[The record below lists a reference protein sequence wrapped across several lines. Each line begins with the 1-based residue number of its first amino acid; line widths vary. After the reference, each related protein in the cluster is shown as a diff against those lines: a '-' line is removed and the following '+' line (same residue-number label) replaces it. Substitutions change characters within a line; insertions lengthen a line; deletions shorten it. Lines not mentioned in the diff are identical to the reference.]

1 MSGMPPSSLDPEQRI
16 RRHDEGV
23 TTSGRGPA
31 ADDLPPRS
39 SPPLLLA
46 HRGDWSDA
54 PENSLG
60 AFVAA
65 AGRRGVDGVEFDVRA
80 AADGT
85 PVVIH
90 DDDLVRV
97 QGADRRV
104 DELTPWQ
111 LRALGVPDLETVLN
125 TLAEPHFLDV
135 ELKEDVGAQVVPLLA
150 RARGDPPRRAV
161 VSSFLPEVI
170 VAVLRLAPGWPC
182 WLISELLDERVVR
195 LAREAGCQGIAA
207 EWPALDQR
215 SVGLVQDA
223 GLELATWT
231 VSDAI
236 TLERVVRLG
245 PVAVCVD
252 PAALPSK
259 VPWRLNP
266 L

>member
-1 MSGMPPSSLDPEQRI
+1 VTASGGGPPYDS
-16 RRHDEGV
+16 
-23 TTSGRGPA
+23 
-31 ADDLPPRS
+31 PRVRS
-39 SPPLLLA
+39 RPLLLA
-46 HRGDWSDA
+46 HRGDWSEA

-60 AFVAA
+60 AFIAA

-97 QGADRRV
+97 QGIDRRV
-104 DELTPWQ
+104 DELTPLE
-111 LRALGVPDLETVLN
+111 LRARGVPDLGAVLDA
-125 TLAEPHFLDV
+125 LPEPRFLDV
-135 ELKEDVGAQVVPLLA
+135 ELKEDVGARVVPLLA
-150 RARGDPPRRAV
+150 GARGDPPRRTV
-161 VSSFLPEVI
+161 ISSFLPEAI
-170 VAVLRLAPGWPC
+170 VAVLRVAPGWPC
-182 WLISELLDERVVR
+182 WLISERLDEQVIRV
-195 LAREAGCQGIAA
+195 AQEAGCRGIAA

-215 SVGLVQDA
+215 SVGLLQDA

-252 PAALPSK
+252 PPALPSK
-259 VPWRLNP
+259 AP
-266 L
+266 

>member
-1 MSGMPPSSLDPEQRI
+1 
-16 RRHDEGV
+16 
-23 TTSGRGPA
+23 
-31 ADDLPPRS
+31 
-39 SPPLLLA
+39 LLA
-46 HRGDWSDA
+46 HRGDWSEA

-65 AGRRGVDGVEFDVRA
+65 AERPGVDGVEFDVRA

-97 QGADRRV
+97 QRIDRRV
-104 DELTPWQ
+104 DQLTPLE
-111 LRALGVPDLETVLN
+111 LRTLGVPDLGAVLDA
-125 TLAEPHFLDV
+125 LPEPRFLDV
-135 ELKEDVGAQVVPLLA
+135 ELKEDVGAQVVSLLA
-150 RARGDPPRRAV
+150 RARGDPPRRTII
-161 VSSFLPEVI
+161 SSFLPGVI
-170 VAVLRLAPGWPC
+170 VAVLRVAPGWPC
-182 WLISELLDERVVR
+182 WLISEQLDERVIRV
-195 LAREAGCQGIAA
+195 AREAGCQGIAA

-215 SVGLVQDA
+215 SVGLVRDA

-252 PAALPSK
+252 PAALPAIS
-259 VPWRLNP
+259 P
-266 L
+266 

>member
-1 MSGMPPSSLDPEQRI
+1 MSGMPPSSIDPEQRI
-16 RRHDEGV
+16 RPHDEGV
-23 TTSGRGPA
+23 TTSGRGPTG
-31 ADDLPPRS
+31 DLPPRS

-46 HRGDWSDA
+46 HRGDWSEA

-80 AADGT
+80 AVDGT

-90 DDDLVRV
+90 DEDLLRM
-97 QGADRRV
+97 QGVDRRV
-104 DELTPWQ
+104 DELTPLE
-111 LRALGVPDLETVLN
+111 LRALGVPDLGAVLDA
-125 TLAEPHFLDV
+125 LPEPRFVDV
-135 ELKEDVGAQVVPLLA
+135 ELKEDVGAQVVTLLA
-150 RARGDPPRRAV
+150 EARGDPPRRTV

-182 WLISELLDERVVR
+182 WLISEQLDERVYQV
-195 LAREAGCQGIAA
+195 AREAGCQGIAA

-215 SVGLVQDA
+215 SVGLVRDA

-236 TLERVVRLG
+236 TLEWVVRLG

-252 PAALPSK
+252 PPALPSK
-259 VPWRLNP
+259 AL
-266 L
+266 